1 MFYNKE
7 PINVREDTNKLLEM
21 VEDEVLSKDTVIMA
35 CVKYMSESDVAD
47 MCHIN
52 EFFYEEEEE

>member
-1 MFYNKE
+1 MFCNKE

-21 VEDEVLSKDTVIMA
+21 VENEVLSKDQVIMA

-52 EFFYEEEEE
+52 EFFYEEEDE

>member
-21 VEDEVLSKDTVIMA
+21 VEDEVLSKDQVIMA
-35 CVKYMSESDVAD
+35 CVKYMSESDVSD

-52 EFFYEEEEE
+52 EFFYEEEDE

>member
-1 MFYNKE
+1 MFCNKE

-21 VEDEVLSKDTVIMA
+21 VEDEVLSKDQVIMA

-52 EFFYEEEEE
+52 EFFYEEEDE

>member
-1 MFYNKE
+1 MFCNKE
-7 PINVREDTNKLLEM
+7 PINVREDTDKLLEM
-21 VEDEVLSKDTVIMA
+21 VENEVLSKDQVIMA

-52 EFFYEEEEE
+52 EFFYEEEDE

>member
-1 MFYNKE
+1 MFCNKE

-21 VEDEVLSKDTVIMA
+21 VENEILSKDQVIMA
-35 CVKYMSESDVAD
+35 CVKYISESDVAD

-52 EFFYEEEEE
+52 EFFYEEEDE